1 MDKIKVG
8 LQYWIPQHGLTRL
21 VGKLASAK
29 AGGLTTAI
37 INWFIKQYK
46 VNMDEALHSDP
57 KHFKTFNEFF
67 VRELKEGMRP
77 ITEDESV
84 IVHPADA
91 RVSQFG
97 PITDGQLI
105 QAKTITTQLANYWAV
120 IQAWRMSSKTAN
132 SQRFTYRQVITTVFT
147 CHATAHCAR

>member
-46 VNMDEALHSDP
+46 VNMDEAP
-57 KHFKTFNEFF
+57 
-67 VRELKEGMRP
+67 
-77 ITEDESV
+77 
-84 IVHPADA
+84 
-91 RVSQFG
+91 SQ
-97 PITDGQLI
+97 
-105 QAKTITTQLANYWAV
+105 
-120 IQAWRMSSKTAN
+120 RSKTLQDL
-132 SQRFTYRQVITTVFT
+132 QRVLRT
-147 CHATAHCAR
+147 